1 MVEPVTILAGVALAK
16 KCFDALSTVSE
27 TAEDVSEVAHFV
39 SAIFKTKQEIDE
51 KVKKEEADNTD
62 IEQAMKTVIEAK
74 QLELMLNR
82 TRKIVNAKFG
92 RNTWNEILDVQASA
106 IEQKAAQQKKH
117 KHDVAVKNVKA
128 RSVSFKNDDQAWDNL
143 YKILVET
150 GKGLLVLSLTGAVF
164 YAIWINRCTSEA
176 C

>member
-39 SAIFKTKQEIDE
+39 SAIFKTKQEIDA
-51 KVKKEEADNTD
+51 KVIAEEADNTD
-62 IEQAMKTVIEAK
+62 IEVAMKTVIEAK

-82 TRKIVNAKFG
+82 TRKIVNKKFG
-92 RNTWNEILDVQASA
+92 QNTWNEILDVQAA
-106 IEQKAAQQKKH
+106 AVEHKATQKKEH
-117 KHDVAVKNVKA
+117 HHQDVVKKVKA
-128 RSVSFKNDDQAWDNL
+128 RTVLTNDDQVWDNL

-150 GKGLLVLSLTGAVF
+150 GKALLVLSLTGAVF

>member
-39 SAIFKTKQEIDE
+39 SAIFKTKQDLDE
-51 KVKKEEADNTD
+51 KVKKQEADNTD

-82 TRKIVNAKFG
+82 TKNILNKRFG
-92 RNTWNEILDVQASA
+92 PDTWAEILDVQADA
-106 IEQKAAQQKKH
+106 IEKKALQKKEH
-117 KHDVAVKNVKA
+117 HHQDVVKKIKA
-128 RSVSFKNDDQAWDNL
+128 RTSLTNDDQVWDNL

-150 GKGLLVLSLTGAVF
+150 GKAFLVLGATGAVF
-164 YAIWINRCTSEA
+164 YAIWINRCTSGV